1 VNTVDAH
8 PSRSHAAGRGGGRG
22 WDVHLAPDQTV
33 ALLAAAGCLG
43 AAVVGV
49 LPWSVAALGI
59 AGSCAVVLAVRALL
73 RPWLAL
79 IVLVGVEIS
88 NVSDVLGFGD
98 LSPFLV
104 ALALGL
110 ATAVLGI
117 LRGQIRLPSSPLALG
132 AALYL
137 ASQLISWTVARDPVA
152 AEAVVIRTA
161 KDLVFL
167 AVVMVLMTASERHV
181 DTAKLVVVLFT
192 ALAAL
197 TIVNQVM
204 FHNATAFGGFSNVPK
219 GVDLGGITARHAGPL
234 RDANFWGRVLVLPLP
249 LALSLWAGT
258 APARRFAHMRRWCW
272 MVAAMVL
279 AGGIYLSQSRGAILS
294 VGIALLVW
302 FTLAGRRYRRML
314 IAAPAVIVVVLLL
327 PGLGSRLSTL
337 TQVAEA
343 QDAAGDRSLVERLA
357 VQEIGLAMLAA
368 NPATGVGLGNFSTAW
383 AEFRHEAEVMPP
395 RVLAPHNLYLQLAAE
410 SGAVGVLGWL
420 MLYGTAVLL
429 AGRALLLSARLP
441 EPDLPAVRL
450 LAAGV
455 IAGLVGWAFASVFL
469 HMAHIRT
476 LMIVMA
482 LAAALDA
489 RARRTAQIAPL
500 AASDPDHSEGSA
512 RWAGLIATGSGFA
525 AAIGVIVAGSLAPP
539 LLAPRWAAEHQ
550 VFLEPSHTAWFAED
564 PYTLDL
570 LSRRTTVQ
578 TYAAIVDSPRFVD
591 QAADSLA
598 LGPDMRDAL
607 YIDVTGSHDSAVIR
621 VMVSGPDP
629 KVARDVSRAVLEHA
643 RRYVNSLGAHYAMT
657 AINATAAVPTRIY
670 GLGLAGSVVVLCAAV
685 AAGVLVGLLTL
696 RPHRR
701 SAAVAGAGP

>member
-1 VNTVDAH
+1 MTTLDAQA
-8 PSRSHAAGRGGGRG
+8 SRRLSAGPGGGRRRG
-22 WDVHLAPDQTV
+22 VRMAPDQVV
-33 ALLAAAGCLG
+33 ALLAVAGFLG
-43 AAVVGV
+43 AAVVGLV
-49 LPWSVAALGI
+49 AWWVAALGI
-59 AGSCAVVLAVRALL
+59 AGTCGVVFAVRALL

-79 IVLVGVEIS
+79 IVLVCVEIS
-88 NVSDVLGFGD
+88 NVSDVFGFGD

-117 LRGQIRLPSSPLALG
+117 LRGHIRLPSSPLALG

-167 AVVMVLMTASERHV
+167 AVVMVLMTAGERHV
-181 DTAKLVVVLFT
+181 DTAKLVVGMFT

-197 TIVNQVM
+197 TIINQVAL
-204 FHNATAFGGFSNVPK
+204 HNATSFGGFSNVPT

-249 LALSLWAGT
+249 LALSLWAIPE
-258 APARRFAHMRRWCW
+258 PARRFARTRRWSW
-272 MVAAMVL
+272 VAAAAVL

-302 FTLAGRRYRRML
+302 FTLAGRHYRRML
-314 IAAPAVIVVVLLL
+314 IAAPAVIVVVMLL

-337 TQVAEA
+337 TQVEQA
-343 QDAAGDRSLVERLA
+343 QDAGGDRSLVERLA

-368 NPATGVGLGNFSTAW
+368 NPATGVGLGNFSAAW
-383 AEFRHEAEVMPP
+383 ADFRHESEVMPP

-410 SGAVGVLGWL
+410 SGVVGVLGWL

-429 AGRALLLSARLP
+429 AGRALILSARSP
-441 EPDLPAVRL
+441 GRDPPAVRL

-455 IAGLVGWAFASVFL
+455 IAGLAGWAFASIFL
-469 HMAHIRT
+469 HMAHIRA

-482 LAAALDA
+482 LAATLDTRARQDA
-489 RARRTAQIAPL
+489 RIAPL
-500 AASDPDHSEGSA
+500 IASDADPAVDSG
-512 RWAGLIATGSGFA
+512 RWAGLIATAWGFVA
-525 AAIGVIVAGSLAPP
+525 AVCVIVVGSLAPS
-539 LLAPRWAAEHQ
+539 LLAPRWTAEHQ
-550 VFLEPSHTAWFAED
+550 VLLQPSHRAWFADD

-578 TYAAIVDSPRFVD
+578 TYAAIVDSPRFMD
-591 QAADSLA
+591 QAADGLA
-598 LGPDMRDAL
+598 LAAEMRDAVDV
-607 YIDVTGSHDSAVIR
+607 DVTGSHDSAVIR
-621 VMVSGPDP
+621 VTATGPAP
-629 KVARDVSRAVLEHA
+629 QVAGDVSRTVLEHA
-643 RRYVNSLGAHYAMT
+643 RSYVNSLGAHYTMT
-657 AINATAAVPTRIY
+657 AINSTAVPSRAH
-670 GLGLAGSVVVLCAAV
+670 GLGLAGSVMVLCAAV
-685 AAGVLVGLLTL
+685 AVGVIVGL
-696 RPHRR
+696 RAVRRHRR
-701 SAAVAGAGP
+701 SAGGAGAAP